1 MGKGDKRTKR
11 GKTNNGSFGKTRPH
25 RAPKKAAVA
34 PAALAA
40 AAPHPARGR
49 AH

>member
-25 RAPKKAAVA
+25 RAPKKAVA
-34 PAALAA
+34 PVT
-40 AAPHPARGR
+40 AAPAPATHTR
-49 AH
+49 AR

>member
-34 PAALAA
+34 S
-40 AAPHPARGR
+40 AAPVAAVHHARGR
-49 AH
+49 AR